1 MSAAREPRPTTGKKK
16 PPLSPLDVAMRLALL
31 TADSIMDASIIML
44 GADEAV
50 RPDMAFGWW
59 RKGTSFGKTNDN
71 NDVRVKHT
79 ALIPK
84 TEDSRAARGC
94 STPA

>member
-59 RKGTSFGKTNDN
+59 MVDGGEKAQIS
-71 NDVRVKHT
+71 VRQMITMTCV
-79 ALIPK
+79 
-84 TEDSRAARGC
+84 
-94 STPA
+94 